1 MEENKENKSNCL
13 CTKKYIAFL
22 ILALGILGAG
32 FAIGCYYYHAKMDT
46 NFVTVKGLAEKDVK
60 ADLAVWDLKYV
71 LTGNDV
77 IYLQQKLKEQQNI
90 IVNHLKTQGFN
101 DEEIYIGRLNT
112 NDLTANPYRS
122 EQNGP
127 RFILNQT
134 ITVRSTKV
142 DTVEKSIG
150 TLSEL
155 VSKGIIFDNQ
165 EYSSPI
171 AYVFTKLNDIKPQ
184 MLSTATENAKAAAN
198 EFAKSSGTKVGKIH
212 RAQQGVFSILPR
224 EETPGVSESQQ
235 INKKVRVVS
244 TIEYYLN

>member
-1 MEENKENKSNCL
+1 MEENKNNCS
-13 CTKKYIAFL
+13 KKYLASL

-32 FAIGCYYYHAKMDT
+32 FVMGCYYYHAKTDN
-46 NFVTVKGLAEKDVK
+46 NFVTVKGLAEQDVK

-77 IYLQQKLKEQQNI
+77 IALQQKLTEQQNI
-90 IVNHLKTQGFN
+90 IVNHLKAQGF
-101 DEEIYIGRLNT
+101 DENEIYIGRLNT

-122 EQNGP
+122 EQTGT

-134 ITVRSTKV
+134 ITVSSSKV
-142 DTVEKSIG
+142 DLVEKSIG

-155 VSKGIIFDNQ
+155 VAQGIIFDNQ
-165 EYSSPI
+165 EYSSPV
-171 AYVFTKLNDIKPQ
+171 AYIFTKLNDIKPQ
-184 MLSTATENAKAAAN
+184 MLSTATQNAKVAAN
-198 EFAKSSGTKVGKIH
+198 EFAKSSGTKVGRIH

-224 EETPGVSESQQ
+224 EEAPGVSESQQ

-244 TIEYYLN
+244 TVEYYLD

>member
-1 MEENKENKSNCL
+1 MEENKNTCS

-32 FAIGCYYYHAKMDT
+32 FAIGCYYYHAKMDN
-46 NFVTVKGLAEKDVK
+46 NFVVVKGLAEQDVK

-77 IYLQQKLKEQQNI
+77 IALQKKLTEQQNI
-90 IVNHLKTQGFN
+90 IVNHLKKQGFE
-101 DEEIYIGRLNT
+101 DSEINIGRLNT

-122 EQNGP
+122 EQLGT

-134 ITVRSTKV
+134 ITISSKKV
-142 DTVEKSIG
+142 ELVEKSIG

-155 VSKGIIFDNQ
+155 VAQGIIFDNQ
-165 EYSSPI
+165 EYSSPV
-171 AYVFTKLNDIKPQ
+171 AYIFTKLNDIKPQ
-184 MLSTATENAKAAAN
+184 MLSTATEKAKAAAN

-224 EETPGVSESQQ
+224 EEAPGVMESQQ

-244 TIEYYLN
+244 TIEYYLD

>member
-1 MEENKENKSNCL
+1 MEENKNC
-13 CTKKYIAFL
+13 CTGSKKAIAFL

-32 FAIGCYYYHAKMDT
+32 FAIGRYYYHAKMDT
-46 NFVTVKGLAEKDVK
+46 NFVVVKGLAEKDVK

-77 IYLQQKLKEQQNI
+77 IDLQKKLTDQQNI
-90 IVNHLKTQGFN
+90 IVNHLKKQGFE
-101 DEEIYIGRLNT
+101 DKEIYIGRLNT

-134 ITVRSTKV
+134 ITISSNKV
-142 DTVEKSIG
+142 DLVEKSIG

-155 VSKGIIFDNQ
+155 VAKGIIFDNQ
-165 EYSSPI
+165 EYSSPV
-171 AYVFTKLNDIKPQ
+171 AYIFTKLNDIKPQ
-184 MLSTATENAKAAAN
+184 MLSTATENAKAAAD

-224 EETPGVSESQQ
+224 EEAPGVSESQQ

-244 TIEYYLN
+244 TIEYYLD

>member
-1 MEENKENKSNCL
+1 MEENKNC
-13 CTKKYIAFL
+13 CTGSKKYLAFL

-32 FAIGCYYYHAKMDT
+32 FVMGCYYYHAKMDN
-46 NFVTVKGLAEKDVK
+46 NFVTVKGLAEQDVK

-77 IYLQQKLKEQQNI
+77 IALQQKLTEQQNI
-90 IVNHLKTQGFN
+90 IVNHLKAQGF
-101 DEEIYIGRLNT
+101 EENEIHIGRLNT

-122 EQNGP
+122 EQTGT

-134 ITVRSTKV
+134 ITVSSSKV
-142 DTVEKSIG
+142 DLVEKSIG

-165 EYSSPI
+165 EYSSPV
-171 AYVFTKLNDIKPQ
+171 AYIFTKLNDIKPQ
-184 MLSTATENAKAAAN
+184 MLSTATQNAKVAAN
-198 EFAKSSGTKVGKIH
+198 EFAKSSGTKVGRIH

-224 EETPGVSESQQ
+224 EEAPGVSESQQ

-244 TIEYYLN
+244 TVEYYLD

>member
-1 MEENKENKSNCL
+1 MEEIKNNCS
-13 CTKKYIAFL
+13 KKYLASL

-32 FAIGCYYYHAKMDT
+32 FVMGCYYYHAKTDN
-46 NFVTVKGLAEKDVK
+46 NFVTVKGLAEQDVK

-77 IYLQQKLKEQQNI
+77 IALQQKLTEQQNI
-90 IVNHLKTQGFN
+90 IVNHLKAQGF
-101 DEEIYIGRLNT
+101 DENEIYIGRLNT

-122 EQNGP
+122 EQTGT

-134 ITVRSTKV
+134 ITVSSSKV
-142 DTVEKSIG
+142 DLVEKSIG

-165 EYSSPI
+165 EYSSPV
-171 AYVFTKLNDIKPQ
+171 AYIFTKLNDIKPQ
-184 MLSTATENAKAAAN
+184 MLSTATQNAKVAAN
-198 EFAKSSGTKVGKIH
+198 EFAKSSGTKVGRIH

-224 EETPGVSESQQ
+224 EEAPGVSESQQ

-244 TIEYYLN
+244 TVEYYLD

>member
-1 MEENKENKSNCL
+1 MEENKTNTGKKSL
-13 CTKKYIAFL
+13 AFL

-32 FAIGCYYYHAKMDT
+32 FVMGCYYYHAKMDT
-46 NFVTVKGLAEKDVK
+46 NFVTVKGLAEQDVR

-77 IYLQQKLKEQQNI
+77 IALQQKLTEQQNI
-90 IVNHLKTQGFN
+90 IVNHLKTQGFE
-101 DEEIYIGRLNT
+101 DGEIYIGRLNT
-112 NDLTANPYRS
+112 NDLTANPYRN
-122 EQNGP
+122 EQLGT

-134 ITVRSTKV
+134 ITITSSKV
-142 DTVEKSIG
+142 DLVEKSIG

-155 VSKGIIFDNQ
+155 VAKGIIFDNQ

-171 AYVFTKLNDIKPQ
+171 AYIFTKLNDIKPQ
-184 MLSTATENAKAAAN
+184 MLSMATQNAKAAAN

-244 TIEYYLN
+244 TIEYYLD

>member
-1 MEENKENKSNCL
+1 MEENKNNA
-13 CTKKYIAFL
+13 TKKYLAFL

-32 FAIGCYYYHAKMDT
+32 FVWGSYYYKAKMDT
-46 NFVTVKGLAEKDVK
+46 NFVVVKGLAEQDVK

-77 IYLQQKLKEQQNI
+77 ITLQQKLTDQQNI
-90 IVNHLKTQGFN
+90 IVKHLKAQGFE
-101 DEEIYIGRLNT
+101 DSEIYIGRLNT

-122 EQNGP
+122 EQLGT

-134 ITVRSTKV
+134 ITITSPKV
-142 DTVEKSIG
+142 ELVEKSIG
-150 TLSEL
+150 TLSQL
-155 VSKGIIFDNQ
+155 VAKGIIFDNQ
-165 EYSSPI
+165 EYSSPV
-171 AYVFTKLNDIKPQ
+171 AYIFTKLNDIKPQ
-184 MLSTATENAKAAAN
+184 MLSTATQNAKAAAN

-244 TIEYYLN
+244 TIEYYLD

>member
-1 MEENKENKSNCL
+1 MEENKNNNS
-13 CTKKYIAFL
+13 KKYLAFL

-32 FAIGCYYYHAKMDT
+32 FAIGRYYYHAKMDT
-46 NFVTVKGLAEKDVK
+46 NFVTVKGLAEQDVK

-77 IYLQQKLKEQQNI
+77 IALQQKLTEQQNI
-90 IVNHLKTQGFN
+90 IIKHLKTQGF
-101 DEEIYIGRLNT
+101 DESEIHVGRLNT

-122 EQNGP
+122 EQYGN

-134 ITVRSTKV
+134 ITVSSQKV
-142 DTVEKSIG
+142 DLVEKSIG

-155 VSKGIIFDNQ
+155 VAQGIIFDNQ
-165 EYSSPI
+165 EYSSPV
-171 AYVFTKLNDIKPQ
+171 AYIFTKLNDIKPQ
-184 MLSTATENAKAAAN
+184 MLSTATQNAKVAAN
-198 EFAKSSGTKVGKIH
+198 EFAKSSGTKVGRIH

-224 EETPGVSESQQ
+224 EEAPGVSESQQ

-244 TIEYYLN
+244 TVEYYLD

>member
-1 MEENKENKSNCL
+1 MEENKNTCS
-13 CTKKYIAFL
+13 KKPFAFL

-32 FAIGCYYYHAKMDT
+32 FAIGCYYYHAKMDN
-46 NFVTVKGLAEKDVK
+46 NFVVVKGLAEQEVK
-60 ADLAVWDLKYV
+60 ADLAVWDIKYV
-71 LTGNDV
+71 LTGNNV
-77 IYLQQKLKEQQNI
+77 IEVQKELNNQQNI
-90 IVNHLKTQGFN
+90 IVNHLKKQGF
-101 DEEIYIGRLNT
+101 DETEIHIGRLNT

-134 ITVRSTKV
+134 ITVSSGKV
-142 DTVEKSIG
+142 DLVEKSIG

-155 VSKGIIFDNQ
+155 VAQGIIFDNQ
-165 EYSSPI
+165 EYSSPV

-224 EETPGVSESQQ
+224 EEAPGVSESQQ

-244 TIEYYLN
+244 TIEYYLD